1 MADAALQG
9 LAAVMQPLPHQGRG
23 LLGVGRQVRG
33 EFDLDARGLVQ
44 LDDPHAGRGLHRM
57 TAVGDDEHVGG
68 PGGGA
73 EQHSQE
79 SGRKQAPL
87 RYKWVGYGSWHVEPP

>member
-1 MADAALQG
+1 MRFIHFAL
-9 LAAVMQPLPHQGRG
+9 AMQNSYHRRFNGR
-23 LLGVGRQVRG
+23 
-33 EFDLDARGLVQ
+33 Q

-57 TAVGDDEHVGG
+57 TAVGDDEHIGG

-87 RYKWVGYGSWHVEPP
+87 RYRWVGYGSWHVEPP